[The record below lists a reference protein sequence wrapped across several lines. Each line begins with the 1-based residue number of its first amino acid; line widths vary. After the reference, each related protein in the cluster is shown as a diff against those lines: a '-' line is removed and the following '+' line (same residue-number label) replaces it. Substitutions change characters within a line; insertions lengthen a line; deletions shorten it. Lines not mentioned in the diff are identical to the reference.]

1 MRSRLMR
8 RRPGAALGVRRF
20 IAPCVQGGR
29 VRARLSGLLL
39 TWSPTPRRFEGWG
52 LFEALD
58 LRQAVV
64 VQRAETSAVLGWQ
77 ARCRPVRLLLV
88 RALASRSW
96 LAVPACREAFTGAL
110 GEPRAMPV
118 HLVEEGRAFDA
129 VLAVYDGAACWYAGP
144 DSGADPVVA
153 SALRAAASAGVDVGD
168 LSGQELRDE
177 HRVAYAAAARG
188 CQAVEGSRGARWGVR
203 ARDLSVISA
212 GICMAGAQD
221 DVDLCSLVGVH

>member
-1 MRSRLMR
+1 MRTRSMR
-8 RRPGAALGVRRF
+8 RRPGADLGIRRF

-64 VQRAETSAVLGWQ
+64 VQRAEAGAVLRWQ
-77 ARCRPVRLLLV
+77 ARCRPVRVLLV
-88 RALASRSW
+88 RPLGSRSW
-96 LAVPACREAFTGAL
+96 LAVPACRRGFSDAV
-110 GEPRAMPV
+110 GEPRAIPV
-118 HLVEEGRAFDA
+118 HLVEGGRAFEA
-129 VLAVYDGAACWYAGP
+129 VMAVYDGGAFWYAGA
-144 DSGADPVVA
+144 DSGGDPGVA
-153 SALRAAASAGVDVGD
+153 SALRAAASADVELGD
-168 LSGQELRDE
+168 LGVQGLREE

-188 CQAVEGSRGARWGVR
+188 GPAVEGSRWALG

-212 GICMAGAQD
+212 GLCMAEAQEH
-221 DVDLCSLVGVH
+221 VDLCSLVGVY